1 MSAIRKSGLG
11 LLLCWLAL
19 HASPQVVCA
28 LGPATSAYK
37 ASDDQRPTGD
47 AMQLVSRVN
56 AAVKSICAS
65 NCPAV
70 AVLRNVT
77 AANAMLVLDS
87 GQAKLVYSPQFFG
100 SVHDGYGDAG
110 IFAVIAHLFG
120 HALDDT
126 LGAAWIQKGWSAE
139 LRADSWA
146 GCALAKSDL
155 NATDTAAALGA
166 LEKYPAPAHPSWT
179 LRLPAIR
186 AGYTACGGSAARLS
200 SGKAGSVKK

>member
-1 MSAIRKSGLG
+1 MSAIRKCGMG
-11 LLLCWLAL
+11 LLACWLVL

-28 LGPATSAYK
+28 LGPATTAYK
-37 ASDDQRPTGD
+37 TSDDQRPTSD

-56 AAVKSICAS
+56 AAVKSICGS

-70 AVLRNVT
+70 AVLRNFS

-100 SVHDGYGDAG
+100 SVHDGFGDAG

-155 NATDTAAALGA
+155 NASDTLAALGA
-166 LEKYPAPAHPSWT
+166 LEKYPPPAHPGWAV
-179 LRLPAIR
+179 RLPAIR
-186 AGYTACGGSAARLS
+186 AGYTACGGSAAKLG
-200 SGKAGSVKK
+200 SGKAGSGKK